1 MAARIVAVVDVFD
14 ALVHKRLYKD
24 AWELEAALD
33 YLRNQS
39 GKQFDPVVLEAFL
52 SIVGADEKAWEDS
65 GESEPI

>member
-1 MAARIVAVVDVFD
+1 MTPKINDLRS
-14 ALVHKRLYKD
+14 
-24 AWELEAALD
+24 ALD